1 MRDATVEVS
10 VLTLVGVGHVFDIT
24 RQVREVIIARRPG
37 VVGLELDRAR
47 FAALQQE
54 ERRGGPPVYFLMAL
68 FQKRVADMYGGT
80 VGQEMLAAAQAA
92 KEVGARV
99 AFVDRDSLEVFR
111 AWIGGMPFRERL
123 KLFASLF
130 TSFFVTKERV
140 DAELAKYEED
150 QVGYLELFA
159 KELPHTK
166 RVLIDD
172 RNAHMAG
179 VLRSLH
185 ADAGRVLAV
194 VGDGHI
200 EGIRSQLA
208 DLPLEVIRLRDLR
221 SGSIPSPPSTG
232 DGQSVTFSFGVG
244 GGT

>member
-1 MRDATVEVS
+1 MRSAAVSGS
-10 VLTLVGVGHVFDIT
+10 VLTLVGVGHVFDLS
-24 RQVREVIIARRPG
+24 RQLREVILTRRPG

-47 FAALQQE
+47 FAALQQGG
-54 ERRGGPPVYFLMAL
+54 RRGGPPLYLLMSL
-68 FQKRVADMYGGT
+68 FQKRVADMYGT
-80 VGQEMLAAAQAA
+80 NVGGEMLAAAQAA
-92 KEVGARV
+92 KDVGARV
-99 AFVDRDSLEVFR
+99 ALLDRDSLEMFR
-111 AWIGGMPFRERL
+111 AWISGMPFRERVKFL
-123 KLFASLF
+123 VSLF

-140 DAELAKYEED
+140 EAELAKYDED
-150 QVGYLELFA
+150 QAGYLELFA
-159 KELPHTK
+159 QELPHTK

-185 ADAGRVLAV
+185 ADAGRVVAV

-200 EGIRSQLA
+200 EGIRGHLE

-221 SGSIPSPPSTG
+221 SGSPPPAPATG
-232 DGQSVTFSFGVG
+232 EGQGVTFSFDLG